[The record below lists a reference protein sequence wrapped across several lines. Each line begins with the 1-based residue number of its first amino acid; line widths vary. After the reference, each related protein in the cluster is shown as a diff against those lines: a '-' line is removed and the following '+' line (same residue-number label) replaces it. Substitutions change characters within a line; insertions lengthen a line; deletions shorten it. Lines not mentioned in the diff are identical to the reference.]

1 MKTDTQQLIIILLG
15 VVAILCVLKNY
26 DLNIIATIIGIL
38 GGFLTSKTLTDK
50 QSEIIEQQTLK
61 QEGEVD
67 VQWTCPY

>member
-50 QSEIIEQQTLK
+50 QSEIITEQTLK

-67 VQWTCPY
+67 VQ